1 MREFSRSHWALV
13 VVAGFFLLA
22 PATAFAQGIS
32 GEVTD
37 DTGGVLPGVTVTAA
51 SPALIEGE
59 RIAVTDSQGLYSI
72 IDLRPGIYTVTFS
85 LPGFT
90 TVIREAIELSTGVT
104 ANIDSAMSVGGIE
117 ETITVTGATPVVDV
131 QNVRRQTAVTDET
144 LSTLPMSTKHV
155 NNLVTLTP
163 GFTGLADVGGR
174 YSSQVGG
181 SFHGKRGTKVAFDG
195 MGVENTSGNSSY
207 QINAAAI
214 EEMVLQT
221 SGIGADVNADGPVV
235 NIIPKEGGNQFSG
248 VAAGFFSNDRMES
261 ENLTADLRARGLN
274 RSNKTLKM
282 WDQSLSLGG
291 PIMRDRVWFFI
302 AGRSWGFSRRHDGV
316 FWNQNTAPGAP
327 ATGLSPFLTPP
338 GAERKVVRFTPW
350 TDRPDDRYS
359 GRLEWYDSYLS
370 RITWQAAENQKVN
383 FTYDEQRA
391 CNCGSTNSTR
401 MQEFSPG
408 YRFDPNRLLQAT
420 WTSTQTSRLLLEAGG
435 TVAISQ
441 WNQFFMPGVTPDM
454 VRITDLGTG
463 ISYGS
468 GSVYRG
474 DPNNTDRYSVRG
486 SVSYVTG
493 SHNFKAGFLYEHLT
507 RDNFFFRPTNAE
519 YWFRNGAPL
528 RIRQHATPAL
538 EKNRVNETGIY
549 AQDQWTI
556 DRLTLNLGARFD
568 FMNGYVPPQSFP
580 GAPVSGT
587 WPGVTFGNTWL
598 PPVDFDPRSNVPAWR
613 DFSPRL
619 GAAYDLFG
627 DGRTALKFAM
637 GRYVGKSSTNMTA
650 ANNPINTSIL
660 FANRSWNDANGDYV
674 PDCDLGNFGANGE
687 CGPIDNSNFGRQN
700 PNAVRWDPAVLSGWG
715 KRDYNWDM
723 SWEVQQELRDGLSM
737 SVGYYYNTGG
747 YFSSG
752 SGYGTLGASK
762 VRLTDNVL
770 VTPDD
775 FDPYCITAPM
785 DPRLPGGGGYEIC
798 GLYDIK
804 PDKFGQVENLI
815 TGVEHF
821 GQFGLSHHFLQV
833 SFDGRFANGI
843 QIGGGVDTGRS
854 VQDQCFVVDTPQQL
868 LNCREL
874 RPWEAQTQ
882 VKVYGSVPLPG
893 DTMFSATYQDLSG
906 PPIDANYAA
915 TNDEI
920 MASLGRPL
928 AGGRRAAT
936 VPLVPPQTLFE
947 GRIRRLDLR
956 VSKILYAGRFRFQI
970 NFDAYNAL
978 NTSSVLGVNSTFGS
992 RWQQPATI
1000 MDPRLMQIGGQIDF

>member
-1 MREFSRSHWALV
+1 MCKFSRSRWAFV
-13 VVAGFFLLA
+13 VVVGSFLLGPTA
-22 PATAFAQGIS
+22 AFAQGIS

-37 DTGGVLPGVTVTAA
+37 NTAGVLPGVTVTAA

-59 RIAVTDSQGLYSI
+59 RIAITDSQGLYSI
-72 IDLRPGIYTVTFS
+72 IDLRPGVYAVTFT

-90 TVIREAIELSTGVT
+90 TVVREGIELSTGVT

-131 QNVRRQTAVTDET
+131 QNVRRQTAISDEV

-221 SGIGADVNADGPVV
+221 SGIGADTNADGPVV
-235 NIIPKEGGNQFSG
+235 NIVPKEGSNRFSG
-248 VAAGFFSNDRMES
+248 VAAGFLANDSMES
-261 ENLTADLRARGLN
+261 ENLTSELLARGVTT
-274 RSNKTLKM
+274 SNKTLKM

-291 PIMRDRVWFFI
+291 PILQDRVWYFV
-302 AGRSWGFSRRHDGV
+302 AARSWGFSRRHDGV

-327 ATGLSPFLTPP
+327 STGMSPFLTPP
-338 GAERKVVRFTPW
+338 GADRKVVRFSPW
-350 TDRPDDRYS
+350 MDRPDDRFS

-370 RITWQAAENQKVN
+370 RITWQAAENQKFNV
-383 FTYDEQRA
+383 TYDEQRA
-391 CNCGSTNSTR
+391 CNCGSTRSSN
-401 MQEFSPG
+401 MQEASPG
-408 YRFDPNRLLQAT
+408 YRFDPNRLVQLS
-420 WTSTQTSRLLLEAGG
+420 WTSTQTSRLLLEAGYA
-435 TVAISQ
+435 VAISQ
-441 WNQFFMPGVTPDM
+441 WNQYFMPGVTPDM
-454 VRITDLGTG
+454 IRVSDQGLGVN
-463 ISYGS
+463 YGS

-474 DPNNTDRYSVRG
+474 DPNNTDRYSTRG

-493 SHNFKAGFLYEHLT
+493 SHNFKAGFLHEHLT
-507 RDNFFFRPTNAE
+507 RDNFFFRPMNTA
-519 YWFRNGAPL
+519 YRFRNGVPN
-528 RIRQHATPAL
+528 RITQYATPSL

-549 AQDQWTI
+549 AQDQWQI

-568 FMNGYVPPQSFP
+568 SMNGYVPAQSFP
-580 GAPVSGT
+580 GGPNPGT
-587 WPGVTFGNTWL
+587 WPGATFGNDWL
-598 PPVDFDPRSNVPAWR
+598 PPVSFEPRSNVPAWR
-613 DFSPRL
+613 EFSPRV

-627 DGRTALKFAM
+627 DGQTALKFAM

-660 FANRSWNDANGDYV
+660 TANRSWTDANGDYV
-674 PDCDLGNFGANGE
+674 PDCDLGNFGSNGE
-687 CGPIDNSNFGRQN
+687 CGPIDNSFFGQQN
-700 PNAVRWDPAVLSGWG
+700 PNAVRWDPDVLSGWG
-715 KRDYNWDM
+715 RRDYNWDL
-723 SWEVQQELRDGLSM
+723 SAEVQQQLREGLSM

-752 SGYGTLGASK
+752 SGYGNLGASK

-775 FDPYCITAPM
+775 YDQYCITAPL
-785 DPRLPGGGGYEIC
+785 DSRLPGGGGHEVC
-798 GLYDIK
+798 GLYDIT
-804 PDKFGQVENLI
+804 PGKFGQVESLI
-815 TGVEHF
+815 TAVDNF
-821 GQFGLSHHFLQV
+821 GQFGLSHQFLQV

-854 VQDQCFVVDTPQQL
+854 VQDQCFVVDSPQQML
-868 LNCREL
+868 HCREV
-874 RPWEAQTQ
+874 RPWQAQTQ
-882 VKVYGSVPLPG
+882 VKFFGSVPLPG
-893 DTMFSATYQDLSG
+893 DLMVSSTYQDLSG
-906 PPIDANYAA
+906 PPINANYAA
-915 TNDEI
+915 TNAEI
-920 MASLGRPL
+920 MGSLGRPL
-928 AGGRRAAT
+928 AGGRRTAT
-936 VPLVPPQTLFE
+936 VPLVAPQTLFE

-970 NFDAYNAL
+970 NFDSYNAL
-978 NTSSVLGVNSTFGS
+978 NNSAVLAVNQTFGA
-992 RWQQPATI
+992 RWQQPTGI

>member
-1 MREFSRSHWALV
+1 M
-13 VVAGFFLLA
+13 
-22 PATAFAQGIS
+22 
-32 GEVTD
+32 
-37 DTGGVLPGVTVTAA
+37 LPGVTVTAA

-59 RIAVTDSQGLYSI
+59 RIAITDSQGLYSI
-72 IDLRPGIYTVTFS
+72 IDLRPGVYAVTFT

-90 TVIREAIELSTGVT
+90 TVVREGIELSTGVT

-131 QNVRRQTAVTDET
+131 QNVRRQTAISDEV

-221 SGIGADVNADGPVV
+221 SGIGADTNADGPVV
-235 NIIPKEGGNQFSG
+235 NIVPKEGSNRFSG
-248 VAAGFFSNDRMES
+248 VAAGFLANDSMES
-261 ENLTADLRARGLN
+261 ENLTSELLARGVTT
-274 RSNKTLKM
+274 SNKTLKM

-291 PIMRDRVWFFI
+291 PILQDRVWYFV
-302 AGRSWGFSRRHDGV
+302 AARSWGFSRRHDGV

-327 ATGLSPFLTPP
+327 STGMSPFLTPP
-338 GAERKVVRFTPW
+338 GADRKVVRFSPW
-350 TDRPDDRYS
+350 MDRPDDRFS

-370 RITWQAAENQKVN
+370 RITWQAAENQKFNV
-383 FTYDEQRA
+383 TYDEQRA
-391 CNCGSTNSTR
+391 CNCGSTRSSN
-401 MQEFSPG
+401 MQEASPG
-408 YRFDPNRLLQAT
+408 YRFDPNRLVQLS
-420 WTSTQTSRLLLEAGG
+420 WTSTQTSRLLLEAGYA
-435 TVAISQ
+435 VAISQ
-441 WNQFFMPGVTPDM
+441 WNQYFMPGVTPDM
-454 VRITDLGTG
+454 IRVSDQGLGVN
-463 ISYGS
+463 YGS

-474 DPNNTDRYSVRG
+474 DPNNTDRYSTRG

-493 SHNFKAGFLYEHLT
+493 SHNFKAGFLHEHLT
-507 RDNFFFRPTNAE
+507 RDNFFFRPMNTA
-519 YWFRNGAPL
+519 YRFRNGVPN
-528 RIRQHATPAL
+528 RITQYATPSL

-549 AQDQWTI
+549 AQDQWQI

-568 FMNGYVPPQSFP
+568 SMNGYVPAQSFP
-580 GAPVSGT
+580 GGPNPGT
-587 WPGVTFGNTWL
+587 WPGATFGNDWL
-598 PPVDFDPRSNVPAWR
+598 PPVSFEPRSNVPAWQE
-613 DFSPRL
+613 FSPRV

-627 DGRTALKFAM
+627 DGQTALKFAM

-660 FANRSWNDANGDYV
+660 TANRSWTDANGDYV
-674 PDCDLGNFGANGE
+674 PDCDLGNFGSNGE
-687 CGPIDNSNFGRQN
+687 CGPIDNSFFGQQN
-700 PNAVRWDPAVLSGWG
+700 PNAVRWDPDVLSGWG
-715 KRDYNWDM
+715 RRDYNWDL
-723 SWEVQQELRDGLSM
+723 SAEVQQQLREGLSM

-752 SGYGTLGASK
+752 SGYGNLGASK

-775 FDPYCITAPM
+775 YDQYCITAPL
-785 DPRLPGGGGYEIC
+785 DSRLPGGGGHEVC
-798 GLYDIK
+798 GLYDIT
-804 PDKFGQVENLI
+804 PGKFGQVESLI
-815 TGVEHF
+815 TAVDNF
-821 GQFGLSHHFLQV
+821 GQFGLSHQFLQV

-854 VQDQCFVVDTPQQL
+854 VQDQCFVVDSPQQML
-868 LNCREL
+868 HCREV
-874 RPWEAQTQ
+874 RPWQAQTQ
-882 VKVYGSVPLPG
+882 VKFFGSVPLPG
-893 DTMFSATYQDLSG
+893 DLMVSSTYQDLSG
-906 PPIDANYAA
+906 PPINANYAA
-915 TNDEI
+915 TNAEI
-920 MASLGRPL
+920 MGSLGRPL
-928 AGGRRAAT
+928 AGGRRTAT
-936 VPLVPPQTLFE
+936 VPLVAPQTLFE

-970 NFDAYNAL
+970 NFDSYNAL
-978 NTSSVLGVNSTFGS
+978 NNSAVLAVNQTFGS
-992 RWQQPATI
+992 RWQQPTGI